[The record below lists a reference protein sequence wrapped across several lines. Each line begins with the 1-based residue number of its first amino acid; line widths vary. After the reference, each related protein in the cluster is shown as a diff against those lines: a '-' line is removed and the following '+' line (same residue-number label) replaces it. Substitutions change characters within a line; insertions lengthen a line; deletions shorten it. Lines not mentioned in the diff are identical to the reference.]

1 MRYINDI
8 KSPTLQTRIQC
19 MFLGVLM
26 LTWLAMLILLWE
38 AWQSVNYPLQAD
50 HHAMH
55 LYELD
60 NEFYLSYLDKH
71 QRFAPKNKSVLKTIH
86 VCNLSTHSQP
96 IPHHSIGCG
105 KQSKVRFI

>member
-1 MRYINDI
+1 MRYIIDI
-8 KSPTLQTRIQC
+8 KSPTLQTRIKC
-19 MFLGVLM
+19 MFLGILM
-26 LTWLAMLILLWE
+26 LTWLAMLISLWE
-38 AWQSVNYPLQAD
+38 TWQSVNYPLQAD

-60 NEFYLSYLDKH
+60 SESYLSYLDKH

-86 VCNLSTHSQP
+86 VCNLSKHSQP
-96 IPHHSIGCG
+96 ISHHSIGCG